1 MLSVLKPSAL
11 YALSFDAGNLLPLS
25 EAKRAAGWYPYLW
38 CMAA

>member
-11 YALSFDAGNLLPLS
+11 YALSFDAGNLPQMS
-25 EAKRAAGWYPYLW
+25 EAKRAAGWYPYSW